1 MEPKISVIT
10 ISYNAEKEIEKTILS
25 VISQTYSNIEYLI
38 IDGASKDDTMVI
50 VNKYKDRISHI
61 VSEPDKGIY
70 DAMNKGIKY
79 ATGEWIIMMNAGDI
93 FNNESV
99 LKNIMNNIPEGKSF
113 LYSDFYIVG
122 FDGKNKLCLTSFK
135 EGHLNHQSIIYKR
148 ALHQEHGL
156 YIVTDKLTISDYLF
170 FIRIPFCEV
179 AKVNT
184 PIAIYDTNGV
194 SNQSAWTLPLRLCA
208 DVVMHRRSLGNA
220 VYRYCRAKLFAW
232 MGVETKIK
240 IKRML
245 AK

>member
-1 MEPKISVIT
+1 
-10 ISYNAEKEIEKTILS
+10 
-25 VISQTYSNIEYLI
+25 
-38 IDGASKDDTMVI
+38 
-50 VNKYKDRISHI
+50 
-61 VSEPDKGIY
+61 
-70 DAMNKGIKY
+70 MNKGIKY

-122 FDGKNKLCLTSFK
+122 SDGKNKLCLTSFK